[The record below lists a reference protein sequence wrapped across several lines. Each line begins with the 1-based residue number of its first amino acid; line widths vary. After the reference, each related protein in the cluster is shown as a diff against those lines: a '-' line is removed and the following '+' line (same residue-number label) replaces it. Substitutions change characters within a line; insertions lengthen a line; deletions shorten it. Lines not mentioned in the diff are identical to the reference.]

1 MKPLQTTLCLDESCW
16 FFFSPFFFF
25 VKQIWNKKCNFHS
38 GACMKWSGLQNSCP
52 GWMCLRWAS
61 KQYSCNSSKST
72 HCWGAHGRVG
82 CYWFFFNL
90 FYVNPSFLLIENTNK
105 KKKGKGGR
113 EGGRQKKKNREFCS
127 VSPIKSIHPDEGFNG
142 ANPLLESKRNSP
154 LWLSHDG
161 GRRESRNERGADLSP
176 RFSCLVPFM
185 CALPPPPPPSLLL
198 CLSSH
203 WNVKCSSC
211 LGVKEGFPGGNGLPF

>member
-1 MKPLQTTLCLDESCW
+1 MAQGCFEAFTNYSVFGWKLLG
-16 FFFSPFFFF
+16 FFSPSFFFF

-82 CYWFFFNL
+82 RYWFFFNL

-105 KKKGKGGR
+105 KKKKEREEGRGGD
-113 EGGRQKKKNREFCS
+113 KKNQRILFCKPHKIDS
-127 VSPIKSIHPDEGFNG
+127 S
-142 ANPLLESKRNSP
+142 
-154 LWLSHDG
+154 
-161 GRRESRNERGADLSP
+161 RR
-176 RFSCLVPFM
+176 RF
-185 CALPPPPPPSLLL
+185 
-198 CLSSH
+198 
-203 WNVKCSSC
+203 
-211 LGVKEGFPGGNGLPF
+211 